1 MYQIED
7 KEHNLL
13 EQLMHNCEHFGWYS
27 LALDVTDTVQ
37 LLIFIFDINT
47 NFEIAQELLLIE
59 SMKDTT
65 TDNLLMKVKRCMEKI
80 GLTWEK
86 FEGSLLMDLQISMAG
101 MLVF

>member
-37 LLIFIFDINT
+37 LLIFIF
-47 NFEIAQELLLIE
+47 EIAQELLLIE

-86 FEGSLLMDLQISMAG
+86 FEVSLLMDLQISMAG

>member
-1 MYQIED
+1 MRRTMCQIED

-47 NFEIAQELLLIE
+47 NLEIAQELLLIE
-59 SMKDTT
+59 SVKDTT
-65 TDNLLMKVKRCMEKI
+65 TDNLLMKVKNVHGEEWAYMRCHY
-80 GLTWEK
+80 
-86 FEGSLLMDLQISMAG
+86 
-101 MLVF
+101 

>member
-1 MYQIED
+1 MCQIED

-86 FEGSLLMDLQISMAG
+86 FEVSLLMDLQISMAG